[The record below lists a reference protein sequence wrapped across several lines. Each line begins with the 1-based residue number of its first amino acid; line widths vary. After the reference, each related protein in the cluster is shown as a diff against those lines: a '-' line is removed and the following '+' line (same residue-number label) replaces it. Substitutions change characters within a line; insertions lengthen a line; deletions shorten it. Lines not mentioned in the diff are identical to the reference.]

1 MRGIVW
7 TGELEVRDDV
17 EVRDIRPDEVRV
29 RVAEAVHR
37 DAGAEVEVSLPALRH
52 EPGALAALE
61 GERRA
66 DVGRQKG

>member
-1 MRGIVW
+1 MRMGV
-7 TGELEVRDDV
+7 T
-17 EVRDIRPDEVRV
+17 
-29 RVAEAVHR
+29 EAVDR
-37 DAGAEVEVSLPALRH
+37 DAGAEIEVSLPGFRH